1 MEERDGKWRKGM
13 VSGGKGWQLKERAG
27 KQRKWMVNGG
37 RGEPEERDGMWRKG
51 VVALPNKSGRGSQ
64 PPQQPQE
71 QKI

>member
-1 MEERDGKWRKGM
+1 
-13 VSGGKGWQLKERAG
+13 
-27 KQRKWMVNGG
+27 MVNGG

-51 VVALPNKSGRGSQ
+51 VVALPKKSGRGLQ

>member
-1 MEERDGKWRKGM
+1 
-13 VSGGKGWQLKERAG
+13 
-27 KQRKWMVNGG
+27 MVNGG